1 MRMGNLAVAG
11 AMAMMGACGGG
22 SPSGGTAAVD
32 PESLDFCIHW
42 GNAVCRLAYLC
53 VNTASQDAA
62 FHARYGSSMDDC
74 WQGLQKVCTSNQAG
88 AQTFGPS
95 CGPGKVVNQ
104 TTAMTCTD
112 NLESESCAD
121 WMNAQAGNCNGVCAA
136 GSAGSVVP
144 DGGAPSD
151 GSSVVRTDSGSSQG
165 TGSVATAT
173 AFCNTESNLNCDR
186 AFECDPAGAALAFGN
201 LAGCKGLAAAL
212 CASGDPCPNG
222 FDANLASAC
231 VAATKAATC
240 QELMGPTP
248 AICTSVCKM

>member
-1 MRMGNLAVAG
+1 MRTRNLVVAG
-11 AMAMMGACGGG
+11 AMAMMACGGG

-32 PESLDFCIHW
+32 PASLDFCIHW

-53 VNTASQDAA
+53 VSAASQDAA

-74 WQGLQKVCTSNQAG
+74 WQGLQKICTSNQTG

-112 NLESESCAD
+112 NLDSESCVD

-136 GSAGSVVP
+136 GSVGSVP
-144 DGGAPSD
+144 DGGAASD
-151 GSSVVRTDSGSSQG
+151 GSSSQG
-165 TGSVATAT
+165 TGSVATPT

-201 LAGCKGLAAAL
+201 LAGCKGLTATL
-212 CASGDPCPNG
+212 CGSGDPCPNG
-222 FDANLASAC
+222 FDANFAAGC

-240 QELMGPTP
+240 QELMGRTP
-248 AICTSVCKM
+248 AVCTSACGM